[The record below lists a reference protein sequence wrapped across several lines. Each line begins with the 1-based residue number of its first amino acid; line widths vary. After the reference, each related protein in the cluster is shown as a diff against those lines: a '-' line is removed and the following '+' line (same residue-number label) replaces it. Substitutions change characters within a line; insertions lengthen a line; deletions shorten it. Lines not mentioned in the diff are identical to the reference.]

1 MPAHRTKPKR
11 PDPPPSR
18 EGQQRAVRAGEHLAI
33 DSRYMQRGPQ
43 AFFWLFGP
51 SVKQNERVGNVAI
64 VHVRGPLEHHDDSW
78 GENYE
83 GLLRRFQDALSG
95 EDSRKTIIEKHRI
108 AKMWGDDPPEEDIPE
123 SATPP
128 AAVVLCIDSPG
139 GVVSG
144 LNETVFAM
152 QRAKRRAGIPVHV
165 FANELA
171 ASAAYALSCVGDDIT
186 LPPSA
191 IVGSIGVIST
201 MADQVG
207 ADEKDGFNFVT
218 LTSGARKADGHPHV
232 RIDDD
237 AIAAEQERVDQLA
250 VQFFALVKKARGI
263 DAKPLEASLYLGD
276 KAVKAGL
283 ADDVS
288 AWDSFLFDLSAIY
301 GTREEVAQPGT
312 HAAANGEK
320 KMSVQMK
327 ALVARAEKRL
337 AKETDP
343 KKRSAIA
350 SDLAIFRSAL
360 SASTKK
366 TYKKETEEETEESS
380 DEEDEE
386 EEGGNDTDRDEE
398 GDDEP
403 PKDDDSDD
411 KKESAEGDDDD
422 KKEASSEEDDEESAE
437 TEPPEKKGK
446 KAKKAEKDSEEE
458 AIAALAKRSGKL
470 SALLAKAEAFDAM
483 GSEVARLSAQDANTK
498 KLALI
503 DRAVRDRRISPAHAK
518 MLRGKST
525 KFAKDFISMHKASIV
540 FNADEDMTI
549 PDDTGPGASKGQYPK
564 WMQKQFEMQAAA
576 AGLPIEKVIE
586 NYTKEQAK
594 ASNGAAGRY

>member
-1 MPAHRTKPKR
+1 
-11 PDPPPSR
+11 
-18 EGQQRAVRAGEHLAI
+18 
-33 DSRYMQRGPQ
+33 
-43 AFFWLFGP
+43 
-51 SVKQNERVGNVAI
+51 
-64 VHVRGPLEHHDDSW
+64 
-78 GENYE
+78 
-83 GLLRRFQDALSG
+83 
-95 EDSRKTIIEKHRI
+95 
-108 AKMWGDDPPEEDIPE
+108 
-123 SATPP
+123 
-128 AAVVLCIDSPG
+128 
-139 GVVSG
+139 
-144 LNETVFAM
+144 
-152 QRAKRRAGIPVHV
+152 
-165 FANELA
+165 
-171 ASAAYALSCVGDDIT
+171 
-186 LPPSA
+186 
-191 IVGSIGVIST
+191 

-312 HAAANGEK
+312 PAAANGEK

-343 KKRSAIA
+343 KKRQAIA
-350 SDLAIFRSAL
+350 ADLAIFRSAL

-366 TYKKETEEETEESS
+366 TYKKMEEEETEESTD
-380 DEEDEE
+380 DEDDEE

-398 GDDEP
+398 DDSP
-403 PKDDDSDD
+403 DKDDDSGD
-411 KKESAEGDDDD
+411 KKEESEDD

-446 KAKKAEKDSEEE
+446 KAKKAEKDTEEE

-483 GSEVARLSAQDANTK
+483 GSEVARLSAQDATTK
-498 KLALI
+498 KLAMI
-503 DRAVRDRRISPAHAK
+503 DKALKAHRISPAHAA

-525 KFAKDFISMHKASIV
+525 KFAKDFISMHKASLV
-540 FNADEDMTI
+540 FNEHEDETI
-549 PDDTGPGASKGQYPK
+549 PDDTGPGATKGQYPK
-564 WMQKQFEMQAAA
+564 WMQKQFEMQASA
-576 AGLPIEKVIE
+576 AGLPVEKVIE
-586 NYTKEQAK
+586 NYTKEQPK
-594 ASNGAAGRY
+594 ASNGAGPY

>member
-1 MPAHRTKPKR
+1 VPAHRTKPKR

-191 IVGSIGVIST
+191 IVGSIGVIS
-201 MADQVG
+201 MMVDQVG
-207 ADEKDGFNFVT
+207 ADEKDGFNVVT

-301 GTREEVAQPGT
+301 GTREKVGVAQNGT
-312 HAAANGEK
+312 PEDS
-320 KMSVQMK
+320 KMSVHLK
-327 ALVARAEKRL
+327 ALVARATKALAEEK
-337 AKETDP
+337 DP
-343 KKRSAIA
+343 KKRKTISADLKSFKA
-350 SDLAIFRSAL
+350 SLD
-360 SASTKK
+360 ASTKK

-380 DEEDEE
+380 DEEEE

-398 GDDEP
+398 DDSPSKKDDE
-403 PKDDDSDD
+403 DDN
-411 KKESAEGDDDD
+411 KEGDEASEESDDD

-518 MLRGKST
+518 MIRGKST

-540 FNADEDMTI
+540 FSADEDMTI

-594 ASNGAAGRY
+594 ASNGAGRY